1 MSFLIKK
8 DIENIVFDII
18 VGLIPLI
25 TLSIYLGI
33 TLHFLSIYF
42 LVVGL
47 IYYIPLMI
55 SYILPKINVTAD
67 YIQFTFLIFNR
78 EIFFNEI
85 NSYSTNIDAKNS
97 IFCKSSDNICIEL
110 NKNLK
115 CIMFSP
121 DNKESFI
128 NILNENKIP
137 QKNSGEKRVSSNI
150 QKFLTLLLVF
160 FIISLNVLFYI
171 FWKTNSNFIGY
182 IFAGDVL
189 SIIFLIIYMNKFNK
203 KEK

>member
-121 DNKESFI
+121 
-128 NILNENKIP
+128 ENKIP